1 MWLCSPRA
9 LDRAGGACV
18 LARMTSVDGTPPV
31 AGVGRALLTKLS
43 WRLLPL
49 VGIGYCLAYVDR
61 VNISF
66 AALQMNADLK
76 FSATAYGTGAGLFFL
91 SYAAFEIP
99 SNLLM
104 ARIGARRWLARIMI
118 TWGVLAAA
126 MMFVRTP
133 VQFYALRFLL
143 GLAEAGFFPGVIY
156 YLTLWF
162 PGAYRARAI
171 SRFYV
176 AAPLASVFMGSLA
189 GSLLGMKGVLGL
201 AGWQWLFLIEGLPA
215 VAMGLV
221 FLLVLPDRP
230 AAASWLSVA
239 EKRALQD
246 ALAVDAAPF
255 AHAESPTLVRAIFN
269 LPVLMLGAVNIFV
282 LGLFYAINFSAP
294 LMIRAATHWSAGQIG
309 SLVAACGMVG
319 AVSMLISG
327 WSSDRA
333 GERLLHLALPLF
345 GVAAALAVLAW
356 VPNPIALVLSFL
368 TFFALYYVVQGVFW
382 AASDRLLPPSYTP
395 VAIAAINTIG
405 MIGSFVAPIL
415 WGWAK
420 DVSGSYELGLKLLPV
435 GFAFAGL
442 IVLALRRAVRP
453 ASPTAITLSG
463 VAEEI

>member
-1 MWLCSPRA
+1 
-9 LDRAGGACV
+9 
-18 LARMTSVDGTPPV
+18 MTSVDGTSSD
-31 AGVGRALLTKLS
+31 GRVGRGLLAKLS

-104 ARIGARRWLARIMI
+104 VRVGPRRWLARIMV
-118 TWGVLAAA
+118 TWGVIAAA

-133 VQFYALRFLL
+133 VQFYALQFLL
-143 GLAEAGFFPGVIY
+143 GVAEAGFFPGVIY
-156 YLTLWF
+156 YLSLWF

-171 SRFYV
+171 SRFYI

-215 VAMGLV
+215 VAIGLV

-230 AAASWLSVA
+230 SSADWLSVA
-239 EKRALQD
+239 EKQSLQD
-246 ALAVDAAPF
+246 ALAADAAPF
-255 AHAESPTLVRAIFN
+255 AQVERPTLIRAIFN
-269 LPVLMLGAVNIFV
+269 LPVLALGAVNVLI

-294 LMIRAATHWSAGQIG
+294 LVIRAATHWRPGQIG
-309 SLVAACGMVG
+309 ALVAGAGVVG
-319 AVSMLISG
+319 AACMLISG

-356 VPNPIALVLSFL
+356 ISDPTVLVLSFL
-368 TFFALYYVVQGVFW
+368 TFFALYFAAQGVFW
-382 AASDRLLPPSYTP
+382 AATDRLLPPSYTA

-415 WGWAK
+415 WGWAR
-420 DVSGSYELGLKLLPV
+420 DFSGSYDLGLKLLPV
-435 GFAFAGL
+435 GFALAGL
-442 IVLALRRAVRP
+442 MVLLLRRAVRP
-453 ASPTAITLSG
+453 RTSSALALGT
-463 VAEEI
+463 VAEEV

>member
-1 MWLCSPRA
+1 M
-9 LDRAGGACV
+9 
-18 LARMTSVDGTPPV
+18 VDGST
-31 AGVGRALLTKLS
+31 AEARAWRTLLTKLS

-104 ARIGARRWLARIMI
+104 VRVGARRWLARIMI
-118 TWGVLAAA
+118 TWGVIAAG

-133 VQFYALRFLL
+133 VQFYVLRFLL
-143 GLAEAGFFPGVIY
+143 GVAEAGFFPGVIY
-156 YLTLWF
+156 YLSLWF
-162 PGAYRARAI
+162 PGPYRARAI

-189 GSLLGMKGVLGL
+189 GSLLGMKGVFGL

-215 VAMGLV
+215 VAMGLI

-230 AAASWLSVA
+230 GAVDWLSAA
-239 EKRALQD
+239 ETKALQD
-246 ALAVDAAPF
+246 ALAADAAPF
-255 AHAESPTLVRAIFN
+255 RHAGRPTLVRAIFN
-269 LPVLMLGAVNIFV
+269 LPVLTLGAVNILI

-294 LMIRAATHWSAGQIG
+294 LVIRDSTHWSAGQIG
-309 SLVAACGMVG
+309 ALVAAAGVLG
-319 AVSMLISG
+319 AVCMLISG

-333 GERLLHLALPLF
+333 RERLLHLALPLF

-356 VPNPIALVLSFL
+356 ISDPTVLVVSFL
-368 TFFALYYVVQGVFW
+368 AFFAFYFAAQGVFW
-382 AASDRLLPPSYTP
+382 AATDRLLPPSYTP

-420 DVSGSYELGLKLLPV
+420 DVSGSYDFGLRLLPV
-435 GFAFAGL
+435 GFALAAI
-442 IVLALRRAVRP
+442 IVLLLRRAVRP
-453 ASPTAITLSG
+453 RDSSALALGT
-463 VAEEI
+463 VAEEV

>member
-1 MWLCSPRA
+1 MSNGRGADLVEGTSARGAA
-9 LDRAGGACV
+9 LP
-18 LARMTSVDGTPPV
+18 LS
-31 AGVGRALLTKLS
+31 KLS

-104 ARIGARRWLARIMI
+104 VRVGPRRWLARIMV
-118 TWGVLAAA
+118 TWGVIAVA

-156 YLTLWF
+156 YLSLWF

-171 SRFYV
+171 SRFYI

-221 FLLVLPDRP
+221 FLLVLPERP
-230 AAASWLSVA
+230 ASADWLSA
-239 EKRALQD
+239 GEKRALQD
-246 ALAVDAAPF
+246 ALAADAAPF
-255 AHAESPTLVRAIFN
+255 AQAERPTVIRAIFN
-269 LPVLMLGAVNIFV
+269 VPALMLGAVNVLI

-294 LMIRAATHWSAGQIG
+294 LVIRAATHWSAGQIG
-309 SLVAACGMVG
+309 ALVAASGVVG
-319 AVSMLISG
+319 AACMLISG

-333 GERLLHLALPLF
+333 GERLLHLAIPLF
-345 GVAAALAVLAW
+345 GVGAALAVLAW
-356 VPNPIALVLSFL
+356 ISNPTVLVLSFL
-368 TFFALYYVVQGVFW
+368 AFFAFYSAAQGVFW
-382 AASDRLLPPSYTP
+382 AATDRLLPPSYTP
-395 VAIAAINTIG
+395 VAIAGINTIG

-420 DVSGSYELGLKLLPV
+420 DVSGSYDLGLRLLPF
-435 GFAFAGL
+435 GFVVAGL
-442 IVLALRRAVRP
+442 IVLLLRRAVRP
-453 ASPTAITLSG
+453 KGSSALERTPTRRNRLVG
-463 VAEEI
+463 DNLL

>member
-1 MWLCSPRA
+1 
-9 LDRAGGACV
+9 
-18 LARMTSVDGTPPV
+18 MTTVDGTPAE
-31 AGVGRALLTKLS
+31 AGVGRALLAKLS

-104 ARIGARRWLARIMI
+104 VHVGARRWLARIMV
-118 TWGVLAAA
+118 TWGVIAAA

-133 VQFYALRFLL
+133 GQFYVLRFLL

-156 YLTLWF
+156 YLSLWF
-162 PGAYRARAI
+162 PSAYRARAI

-189 GSLLGMKGVLGL
+189 GVLLGMKGVLGL
-201 AGWQWLFLIEGLPA
+201 AGWQWLFLVQGLPA
-215 VAMGLV
+215 VAMGVAFL
-221 FLLVLPDRP
+221 FLLPDAP
-230 AAASWLSVA
+230 HSASWLSDA
-239 EKRALQD
+239 EKRRLSE
-246 ALAVDAAPF
+246 ALASDAVPF
-255 AHAESPTLVRAIFN
+255 AHAAGPTLMRAIFN
-269 LPVLMLGAVNIFV
+269 VPVLALGAVNVLI

-294 LMIRAATHWSAGQIG
+294 LVIRAATHWSAGRIG
-309 SLVAACGMVG
+309 DLVAVAGLVG
-319 AVSMLISG
+319 AICMLISG

-333 GERLLHLALPLF
+333 GERLLHLGLPLF
-345 GVAAALAVLAW
+345 GVAGALAVMAF
-356 VPNPIALVLSFL
+356 VPDPAALVVSFL
-368 TFFALYYVVQGVFW
+368 VFFAFYFAAQGVFW

-420 DVSGSYELGLKLLPV
+420 DVSGSYDLGLKLLPF
-435 GFAFAGL
+435 GFVLAGL

-453 ASPTAITLSG
+453 GSSSALKLAR
-463 VAEEI
+463 VAEEV

>member
-1 MWLCSPRA
+1 MS
-9 LDRAGGACV
+9 
-18 LARMTSVDGTPPV
+18 SDGPV
-31 AGVGRALLTKLS
+31 GSLKEGSTAVATLPLSKLS

-104 ARIGARRWLARIMI
+104 VRVGPRRWLARIMV
-118 TWGVLAAA
+118 TWGVIAAA

-162 PGAYRARAI
+162 PSAYRARAI

-176 AAPLASVFMGSLA
+176 AAPLASVFMGALA

-201 AGWQWLFLIEGLPA
+201 AGWQWLFLVEGLPA
-215 VAMGLV
+215 VAVGLL
-221 FLLVLPDRP
+221 FLWLLPDHP
-230 AAASWLSVA
+230 ASTAWLSAA
-239 EKRALQD
+239 EKKALQD
-246 ALAVDAAPF
+246 ALAADAAAF
-255 AHAESPTLVRAIFN
+255 AHAEKPTLARAIFN
-269 LPVLMLGAVNIFV
+269 LPVLMLGAVNVFV

-309 SLVAACGMVG
+309 SLVAACGVVG
-319 AVSMLISG
+319 AVCMLISG

-345 GVAAALAVLAW
+345 GVAAALAALAW
-356 VPNPIALVLSFL
+356 IPNSTVLVLSFL
-368 TFFALYYVVQGVFW
+368 AFFALYYIVQGVFW

-420 DVSGSYELGLKLLPV
+420 DVSGSYDLGLKLLPV
-435 GFAFAGL
+435 GFVLAGL

-453 ASPTAITLSG
+453 KGSSALSLG
-463 VAEEI
+463 AVAEEV

>member
-1 MWLCSPRA
+1 
-9 LDRAGGACV
+9 
-18 LARMTSVDGTPPV
+18 MTSVDGTPPV
-31 AGVGRALLTKLS
+31 AGVGRALLAKLS

-104 ARIGARRWLARIMI
+104 VRVGARRWLARIMV
-118 TWGVLAAA
+118 TWGVIAAA

-156 YLTLWF
+156 YLSLWF

-171 SRFYV
+171 SRFYI

-215 VAMGLV
+215 VAMGLL

-230 AAASWLSVA
+230 ASADWLSTE
-239 EKRALQD
+239 EKQALQV
-246 ALAVDAAPF
+246 AFAADAAPF
-255 AHAESPTLVRAIFN
+255 AQAEKPTLIRAIFN
-269 LPVLMLGAVNIFV
+269 LPVLMLGAVNVLI

-294 LMIRAATHWSAGQIG
+294 LVIRDATHWSAGQIG
-309 SLVAACGMVG
+309 SLVAGSGVVG
-319 AVSMLISG
+319 AVCMLISG
-327 WSSDRA
+327 WSSDRS

-356 VPNPIALVLSFL
+356 ISDPTVLVLSFL
-368 TFFALYYVVQGVFW
+368 AFFALYFAAQGVFW
-382 AASDRLLPPSYTP
+382 AASDRLLPPSYAP

-420 DVSGSYELGLKLLPV
+420 DLSGSYDLGLRLLPV
-435 GFAFAGL
+435 GFALAGL
-442 IVLALRRAVRP
+442 IVLLLRRAVRP
-453 ASPTAITLSG
+453 RTSSTLALG
-463 VAEEI
+463 PVAEEV